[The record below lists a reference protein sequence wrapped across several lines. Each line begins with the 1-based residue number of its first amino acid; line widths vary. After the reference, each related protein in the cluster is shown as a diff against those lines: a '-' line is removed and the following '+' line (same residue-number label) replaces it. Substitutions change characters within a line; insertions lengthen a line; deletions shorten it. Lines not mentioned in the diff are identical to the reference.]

1 MKLKEKLIHLIW
13 NNQVIPEQ
21 IKFKLYHFYKNLTS
35 VKTNISVNESDLKEH
50 INNILNSQFLDNS
63 FSINFPKISEKI
75 SLTKNDPKLIAFYL
89 PQYCPDKYNDSWW
102 GKGST
107 EWTNVG
113 KSVPQ
118 YVGHYQPRCPGELG
132 YYDLRIKDNIRR
144 QVELATIFGIYGFCF
159 YYYWFDGVRLLRE
172 AFDNFLGDND
182 IKFPFAIC
190 WANENWTKQWAN
202 SSNAVLIEQSHSE
215 ESYRNFIKDVCC
227 LFQKSNYITIDN
239 KPLLMIY
246 RPLEIPNCK
255 SIIDYWRSYVYKE
268 LKKEIYITGV
278 VRKDENILELGFDA
292 CNEFSP
298 NNIIQ
303 FLKIINNEKKL
314 ICNNFTG
321 HIYDYEDLVLNKK
334 FFKVKNL
341 KTYRAICPMWDNT
354 PRRKS
359 SATILDGATP
369 SLYKTWLKELIKE
382 NKKRDDLD
390 DNLIFINAWNEWAEG
405 AYMEPDLFWKYGYLE
420 ATKDAIIQTRIQS
433 SKI

>member
-255 SIIDYWRSYVYKE
+255 SIIDYLRSYVYK
-268 LKKEIYITGV
+268 
-278 VRKDENILELGFDA
+278 
-292 CNEFSP
+292 
-298 NNIIQ
+298 
-303 FLKIINNEKKL
+303 
-314 ICNNFTG
+314 
-321 HIYDYEDLVLNKK
+321 
-334 FFKVKNL
+334 
-341 KTYRAICPMWDNT
+341 
-354 PRRKS
+354 
-359 SATILDGATP
+359 
-369 SLYKTWLKELIKE
+369 
-382 NKKRDDLD
+382 
-390 DNLIFINAWNEWAEG
+390 
-405 AYMEPDLFWKYGYLE
+405 
-420 ATKDAIIQTRIQS
+420 
-433 SKI
+433 